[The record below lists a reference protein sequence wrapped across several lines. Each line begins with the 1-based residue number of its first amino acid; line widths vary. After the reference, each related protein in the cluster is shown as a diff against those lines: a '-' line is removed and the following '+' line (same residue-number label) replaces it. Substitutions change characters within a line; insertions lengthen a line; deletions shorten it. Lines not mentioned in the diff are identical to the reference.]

1 MRPTVPEVG
10 FSPRSSN
17 IAVAV
22 AFGDRRPYRSDVIC
36 KEARMSSD
44 APPSGPDPDERTTM
58 VSMPSGDPARSRRSR
73 LPVRNL
79 DMAARMTRGRAAI
92 ADTASRTYQ
101 RALDRALTTTEPVT
115 SAAEGTALLASD
127 EHPEAL
133 SDGIQK
139 VVIAAIPAIR
149 IAQRRRRFVP
159 VPSVFLV
166 STALS
171 VGMTARR
178 GLRELQV
185 VAALVDHRIEA
196 GTGEHADPDLVRAVA
211 VALYL
216 DPLLAPAPAPGRLRL
231 GRIGRRWAVRGV
243 LGLDTGGAARA
254 LAAAERLDGAAHAA
268 RWKDAAPDPG

>member
-1 MRPTVPEVG
+1 MIARRGAVTV
-10 FSPRSSN
+10 
-17 IAVAV
+17 
-22 AFGDRRPYRSDVIC
+22 GDRRPYRPDIIC
-36 KEARMSSD
+36 KEVRMSSD
-44 APPSGPDPDERTTM
+44 APPAGPDPNGRTA
-58 VSMPSGDPARSRRSR
+58 VVPMPLGDPAPRRSR
-73 LPVRNL
+73 LPVRDL
-79 DMAARMTRGRAAI
+79 DLAARLTRGRAAI
-92 ADTASRTYQ
+92 AGTASRTYQ

-115 SAAEGTALLASD
+115 SAAQGTALLASD

-133 SDGIQK
+133 SDGLQK

-196 GTGEHADPDLVRAVA
+196 GTGELADPDLVRAVA

-231 GRIGRRWAVRGV
+231 GRVGRRWAVRGV

-254 LAAAERLDGAAHAA
+254 LAAAERLDGAAQAA